1 MIGISIDIGLVNM
14 FGRTQDLL
22 ALSSRRL
29 ATGDRINGAWEDPA
43 GLIASEN
50 LEAQLA
56 ALEAESRALER
67 NDAVAR
73 TAEAALAEVGGMLV
87 EGEGLAVAAANT
99 GAMSDAE
106 RAAIQLEMD
115 SINQSAERTLRT
127 ASFGGTPLF
136 NGEVAIPAG
145 AGGGSFDLGM
155 LSVSTLGATDIG
167 GEVYSQR
174 DTSSGEALALNG
186 DRPGDAQAVIG
197 ASRREIAT
205 LRGAIGAFQ
214 RNEIGARRAAVDTE
228 FVNVSQANSLIRD
241 TDYASEMVNFAR
253 TQTLADSTRM
263 MLTFANQR
271 PENVFIA
278 LGLESRRL

>member
-1 MIGISIDIGLVNM
+1 MIGISIDIGLINTL
-14 FGRTQDLL
+14 GRTQELL
-22 ALSSRRL
+22 AVSAQRL
-29 ATGDRINGAWEDPA
+29 ATGQRINRGSDDPA

-73 TAEAALAEVGGMLV
+73 TAEAALAEVNGMLA

-136 NGEVAIPAG
+136 NGELSIPG
-145 AGGGSFDLGM
+145 GSGGGSLDLGM
-155 LSVSTLGATDIG
+155 LSVNTLGATDFG
-167 GEVYSQR
+167 GEVFAQR

-186 DRPGDAQAVIG
+186 GRPGDAQVVLSS
-197 ASRREIAT
+197 SRREIAT
-205 LRGAIGAFQ
+205 LRGSIGSFQ
-214 RNEIGARRAAVDTE
+214 RNGLGPRIAAIGTE
-228 FVNVSQANSLIRD
+228 FINVADANSLIRD
-241 TDYASEMVNFAR
+241 TDYGAELVNLARLQTLEDSAR
-253 TQTLADSTRM
+253 TMLA
-263 MLTFANQR
+263 LGNQR

-278 LGLESRRL
+278 LGLNSRRL